1 MRSLSKK
8 MLRDLWQIRGRALAV
23 AMTAAAGVGIY
34 AGAGM
39 AIHTGGHTRDVL
51 LGRMQFADLEVQFL
65 PEDVANLPDLGGIPG
80 VRGVERRLVMP
91 GTVFLKDDSRISGM
105 LVFLEN
111 PAPTLD
117 RLELV
122 AGRPVDPGDFESA
135 VVERSLA
142 IYHDFAVGDRIRVKV
157 GEKTYDSRV
166 DGVVVSPEYLITTAN
181 PDYLLPEKGS
191 LGVIFTSLDRV
202 SDSLGFTMVNDLLFR
217 FEPGADPRAVRE
229 AVTGRLAKLNLE
241 RVMPKQEHFIWRFLQ
256 VEMDAFELYTP
267 CIVLTLGLLSFV
279 LTFISVNRLVLDQRQ
294 EIGSL
299 LALGYRR
306 AQVLRAYMMTGV
318 IVGAVG
324 GVLGMGLSLLL
335 RDLLV
340 RPYGRALGIPEIV
353 TLVEPARMI
362 TGCLAA
368 IVVTATAGL
377 LPPLRML
384 RLTPQSV
391 IREPIARETGLGRW
405 AHGSAA
411 ALAALP
417 LVVRYGI
424 RNLVR
429 RRSRTL
435 SSVLAIG
442 FSLGVPIA
450 YLVSLTSTLETPA
463 RVFARERWD
472 FTVDFLYPVLADD
485 IGSIGS
491 LPGVLKVEPYF
502 RRFAEIGAGGQF
514 ESASILG
521 IQTDSVMRR
530 TSVKEGRGLSGGPDE
545 VIVSHDLARRLG
557 LHVGD
562 PVTIRIRNN
571 LTYSSRVVGVSGEI
585 IPGQITMPFRRA
597 QEMTGFQDQV
607 TGVYLSTSGPAEG
620 LAAALGG
627 LEYVAKVTRKD
638 GVVEAFRK
646 MVSGIMRLVY
656 VSLGVSIF
664 SSTLF
669 IAMSVSLVISE
680 RRAEYATFRCLGY
693 GRRKLGAMVLVHTM
707 VEGGLASLVS
717 IPVGVVLGVYLNA
730 RMSRTWYHV
739 FNIFRAGDFT
749 LVLAVA
755 LVLMPLAA
763 WPAIRTLNRLVLVD
777 ALATRR
783 IG

>member
-1 MRSLSKK
+1 
-8 MLRDLWQIRGRALAV
+8 MLRDLWQIRWRALAV
-23 AMTAAAGVGIY
+23 ALTAAAGVGIY
-34 AGAGM
+34 AGAEM
-39 AIHTGGHTRDVL
+39 AIHTGGHTREVL

-65 PEDVANLPDLGGIPG
+65 PEDVANLPDLGRIPG

-91 GTVFLKDDSRISGM
+91 GTVFLKDNSRISGA
-105 LVFLEN
+105 LVFLES
-111 PAPTLD
+111 PAPAMD
-117 RLELV
+117 RLELID
-122 AGRPVDPGDFESA
+122 GRPVDPADFESA
-135 VVERSLA
+135 VIERSLA
-142 IYHDFAVGDRIRVKV
+142 TYHDFAVGDRIRAKV
-157 GEKTYDSRV
+157 GEKIYDSRI
-166 DGVVVSPEYLITTAN
+166 DGVAVSPEYLITTAN
-181 PDYLLPEKGS
+181 PDYLIPEKGS
-191 LGVIFTSLDRV
+191 LGVIFTGLARV
-202 SDSLGFTMVNDLLFR
+202 SDALGFTMVNDLLFR
-217 FEPGADPRAVRE
+217 FEPGADPRAARE
-229 AVTGRLAKLNLE
+229 AVITRLAKLNLE
-241 RVMPKQEHFIWRFLQ
+241 RVIPKEEHFVWRFLQ
-256 VEMDAFELYTP
+256 LQMEAFELYTP

-306 AQVLRAYMMTGV
+306 AQVLRAYLEAGML
-318 IVGAVG
+318 VGAVG
-324 GVLGMGLSLLL
+324 GVVGMGLSLLL

-340 RPYGRALGIPEIV
+340 RPYGRALGMPEIV

-368 IVVTATAGL
+368 IVVTAAAGL

-391 IREPIARETGLGRW
+391 IREPIARETGLGSW
-405 AHGSAA
+405 VHSSAA
-411 ALAALP
+411 ALRALP

-424 RNLVR
+424 RNMVR

-450 YLVSLTSTLETPA
+450 YLVSLTSTLETPV
-463 RVFARERWD
+463 RGFAGERWD
-472 FTVDFLYPVLADD
+472 LTVDFLYPVLADD
-485 IGSIGS
+485 IGAIGP
-491 LPGVLKVEPYF
+491 LPGVVRVEPYF
-502 RRFAEIGAGGQF
+502 RRFAEIGTKGRF

-521 IQTDSVMRR
+521 IQMDSAMRR
-530 TSVKEGRGLSGGPDE
+530 TAVKAGRALSGGPDE
-545 VIVSHDLARRLG
+545 VLVSHDLARRLG
-557 LHVGD
+557 LRVGD
-562 PVTIRIRNN
+562 PVTLRIRNN
-571 LTYSSRVVGVSGEI
+571 VEFPSRVIGISGEI
-585 IPGQITMPFRRA
+585 MPGQIFMPFRRA
-597 QEMTGFQDQV
+597 QEITGFEDDL
-607 TGVYLSTSGPAEG
+607 TGVYLSTSGPVEG

-627 LEYVAKVTRKD
+627 LEYVAKVTRKG

-693 GRRKLGAMVLVHTM
+693 GRGKLAEMVLVHTM

-717 IPVGVVLGVYLNA
+717 IPVGLALGVYLNA
-730 RMSRTWYHV
+730 RMSQTWYHV
-739 FNIFRAGDFT
+739 FNIFRPGDFI

-755 LVLMPLAA
+755 LILMPIAA
-763 WPAIRTLNRLVLVD
+763 WPAVRTLNRLIIVE